1 MAKGAITLSVLNLT
15 LPDGIWLEELRG
27 MLDPASPLYPAT
39 ADVRG
44 AEVRFDYYST
54 LKSLTDARRL
64 VTELKAELMSRGAAA
79 VRPFEQLRSR
89 HRSIDP

>member
-1 MAKGAITLSVLNLT
+1 LAVLNLT

-27 MLDPASPLYPAT
+27 MLDPASPYYPAT
-39 ADVRG
+39 DAVRG

-64 VTELKAELMSRGAAA
+64 VTELKADLMSRGAAA

-89 HRSIDP
+89 HRSVDP